1 MYTPSL
7 PPTRAICPRP
17 PLLPAQ
23 TSRKAD
29 LLENK
34 TLEKQWTAFLAKSGV
49 PGPESFQEVLDQ
61 IAAFLGPLFERIG
74 HR

>member
-1 MYTPSL
+1 VL
-7 PPTRAICPRP
+7 
-17 PLLPAQ
+17 Q
-23 TSRKAD
+23 AD

-49 PGPESFQEVLDQ
+49 SGPESFQEVLDQ
-61 IAAFLGPLFERIG
+61 IATFLGPLFERIA